1 MLIKS
6 VQIPTCIFIRRGRY
20 YLYNGDYNHE
30 SLKDFALGTYE
41 QSAVQGTVPGESTV
55 LKKVWRGII
64 DLIETYSVYVNDVL
78 MLDQATGQVN
88 YLTCLFAFGIPL
100 ALVILTIR
108 FAFKQEDD

>member
-1 MLIKS
+1 M
-6 VQIPTCIFIRRGRY
+6 
-20 YLYNGDYNHE
+20 
-30 SLKDFALGTYE
+30 
-41 QSAVQGTVPGESTV
+41 QGQVPGEPTV
-55 LKKVWRGII
+55 LAKVWRGII

>member
-6 VQIPTCIFIRRGRY
+6 AYIPTCIFIRRGRY

-30 SLKDFALGTYE
+30 ALKDFALETYE
-41 QSAVQGTVPGESTV
+41 QSAEQGPVPGEPTV
-55 LKKVWRGII
+55 LVKFRRGII
-64 DLIETYSVYVNDVL
+64 DLIETYSVYVNNVL
-78 MLDQATGQVN
+78 MLDQETGQVN